1 MVRPFFPSGRNA
13 ADRPAGGS
21 AVSGTVRA
29 TRQAEYTVISK
40 TETYGSFETQGRH
53 ADRRI
58 RHARDALARSH
69 GVHPQRQDAPRGG
82 LPDGQGGDLS
92 PDPAAPE
99 PGHVR
104 HDLYGRPRHAADERG
119 DQRQL
124 HRRDRISARGGHV
137 RTLHQ
142 HPRQPLEHPREG
154 RMEDRSTGNRV
165 VGGLHAGRAWPPG
178 CAGAPAARP
187 PASPATS
194 PIW

>member
-58 RHARDALARSH
+58 RHARDALAAPTEFIPK
-69 GVHPQRQDAPRGG
+69 GKTPPEVAYQMVKEETYPQTQPRLNLATFVTTYMDDHATRLMNEAINVNYIDETEYPRVAVMCGRCINI
-82 LPDGQGGDLS
+82 LANLWNTPEK
-92 PDPAAPE
+92 AAWK
-99 PGHVR
+99 
-104 HDLYGRPRHAADERG
+104 
-119 DQRQL
+119 
-124 HRRDRISARGGHV
+124 
-137 RTLHQ
+137 T
-142 HPRQPLEHPREG
+142 
-154 RMEDRSTGNRV
+154 
-165 VGGLHAGRAWPPG
+165 
-178 CAGAPAARP
+178 GAPGIGSSEACMLGGVAAWLRWRAAARP